1 MRIKVK
7 HKRFEEVMYAVNF
20 TDSGYVICVD
30 YNGEFLKYSREDL
43 QVIDPEYL
51 PNKDESAKVSDFLPK
66 DFFKNLDKPKMS
78 DNQSWE

>member
-7 HKRFEEVMYAVNF
+7 HKRSEEVMYAVNF

-30 YNGEFLKYSREDL
+30 YNGEFSMYSSENIN
-43 QVIDPEYL
+43 VIDPDYL

-66 DFFKNLDKPKMS
+66 DFFETLGKPEMS
-78 DNQSWE
+78 NRSWE

>member
-7 HKRFEEVMYAVNF
+7 HRSSEEVMYAVNF
-20 TDSGYVICVD
+20 TDSGFVICVD
-30 YNGEFLKYSREDL
+30 YNGEFLMYNIKNI
-43 QVIDPEYL
+43 QVIDTEYL

-66 DFFKNLDKPKMS
+66 DFFNTLGKPKMS

>member
-7 HKRFEEVMYAVNF
+7 HKRFEEIMYAVNF

-30 YNGEFLKYSREDL
+30 YNGEFLKYDRENL

-51 PNKDESAKVSDFLPK
+51 PNNKESAEVINSLPE
-66 DFFKNLDKPKMS
+66 FRLTI
-78 DNQSWE
+78 

>member
-7 HKRFEEVMYAVNF
+7 HRITEEVMYAVNF

-30 YNGEFLKYSREDL
+30 YNGEFLMYSSENIK
-43 QVIDPEYL
+43 VIDPNYL
-51 PNKDESAKVSDFLPK
+51 PDKEESAKVSDFLPK
-66 DFFKNLDKPKMS
+66 DFFNNLGKPKMS